1 MKECKNCGRTGMRFW
16 SKRHLTCIECLKL
29 PPKKPKPT
37 KDFKYLVKQK
47 RYECNRFIFS
57 KKNTDDSYHVE
68 LGCTFKK
75 IRNHLE
81 SKFEAGMTW
90 DNHGAWHID
99 HITPLSNAMD
109 EKQLNHLLRWQNVRP
124 LWAEA
129 NLRKKDGRI
138 SNEKLIE
145 INKKM
150 EERYYQAMEKLNSG
164 IVKTKTT
171 REMYHLLKDFGIVTM
186 NDLIRYARSI
196 GYEKEGDDLWIKRR
210 KI

>member
-1 MKECKNCGRTGMRFW
+1 MTGMRFW
-16 SKRHLTCIECLKL
+16 SNKYLTCVECLKVQ
-29 PPKKPKPT
+29 PKKPKPT

-57 KKNTDDSYHVE
+57 KKNSDDSYHVE

-75 IRNHLE
+75 IRTHLE
-81 SKFEAGMTW
+81 SKFESGMSW

-99 HITPLSNAMD
+99 HITPLSNAKD
-109 EKQLNHLLRWQNVRP
+109 EKQLNHLFRWQNVRP

-129 NLRKKDGRI
+129 NLRKKDGMI
-138 SNEKLIE
+138 SNEKLDE

-150 EERYYQAMEKLNSG
+150 EERYLQAMDKLNSG